1 MVGIWIFTR
10 LLAID
15 GRKMGIYY
23 SCNFS
28 WSSKIWKKCWNEAC
42 YRQSLS
48 RWARAPGP
56 FKMPRPLSP
65 ARAPPPGKALPK
77 TRPALPP
84 ALRSGGQSRESGCG
98 AQLRAV
104 MVAPMYGSPGGRLA
118 RALALA
124 LVLALLV
131 GLFLSGLTS
140 AIPTPKGYRGSGRSV
155 PPASRSRSVLL
166 DTETGQLRLVD
177 GRHPDAVAWANLTN
191 AIHENG

>member
-1 MVGIWIFTR
+1 
-10 LLAID
+10 
-15 GRKMGIYY
+15 
-23 SCNFS
+23 
-28 WSSKIWKKCWNEAC
+28 
-42 YRQSLS
+42 
-48 RWARAPGP
+48 
-56 FKMPRPLSP
+56 
-65 ARAPPPGKALPK
+65 
-77 TRPALPP
+77 
-84 ALRSGGQSRESGCG
+84 
-98 AQLRAV
+98 